1 MSVLYALVSNQA
13 DAEILTM
20 ILIIICSF
28 AYLSFIWGTA
38 KKLGTDMTNFE
49 WLQVYFLG
57 TTMFI
62 CGTSILGKMVAPS
75 SADAIL
81 GFLGLD
87 NVLTYLTKI
96 FQIFAMA
103 ALKAVM

>member
-1 MSVLYALVSNQA
+1 MSLLYALVTNRG

-20 ILIIICSF
+20 ILIIMCSF

-38 KKLGTDMTNFE
+38 KKLGNDMTNFE

-62 CGTSILGKMVAPS
+62 CGTAILGKMVSPS
-75 SADAIL
+75 NADAIL

-87 NVLTYLTKI
+87 YVLSYLTNI
-96 FQIFAMA
+96 FQIFATA
-103 ALKAVM
+103 ALRAIM